1 MNIKKSGVLM
11 NYTNISRVDVLT
23 EPDVNRSHKDL
34 VKSGDKLWNKVV
46 QGNVKVKIKFGLS
59 VIYFVSLVYF
69 TIQLFV

>member
-1 MNIKKSGVLM
+1 M

-23 EPDVNRSHKDL
+23 EPDVNRSQKDL
-34 VKSGDKLWNKVV
+34 VKIGDKLWNKIV
-46 QGNVKVKIKFGLS
+46 QGNVKGKIKFGLS